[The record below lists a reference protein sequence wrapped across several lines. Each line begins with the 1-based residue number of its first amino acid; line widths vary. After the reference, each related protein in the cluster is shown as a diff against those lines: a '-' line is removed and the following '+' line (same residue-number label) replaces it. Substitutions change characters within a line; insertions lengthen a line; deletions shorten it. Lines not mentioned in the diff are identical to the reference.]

1 MEENERYA
9 LRGYHYRAYHYIM
22 KDEGYQK
29 HLQGVLREIRADWSE
44 QKSKY
49 YVINAIGHGYIRI
62 RMDRIVY
69 LDVEG
74 KNVVFHCK
82 NGERYAERKTLKAVY
97 GELDQKMFV
106 QSHRSIIVN
115 IRHIAN
121 IEGGTVRMDGY
132 DELLPVSSHLRET
145 LQMGMMNYWR
155 NR

>member
-1 MEENERYA
+1 M
-9 LRGYHYRAYHYIM
+9 
-22 KDEGYQK
+22 
-29 HLQGVLREIRADWSE
+29 
-44 QKSKY
+44 
-49 YVINAIGHGYIRI
+49 
-62 RMDRIVY
+62 
-69 LDVEG
+69 
-74 KNVVFHCK
+74 VFHCK